1 MTKSQL
7 VFEADQLKS
16 LTSRIFEAS
25 GAPEEE
31 AAIVADHLVTA
42 NLMGFD
48 SHGIIRIPQ
57 YLEDIDKKI
66 IQPGAK
72 ATLTHETDTTAVV
85 NCGWNFGQVGGVR
98 AMEVAISKARNS
110 RTATVV
116 ARHCNHAG
124 RLGAY
129 TQMAAEQG
137 LFALG
142 VCNSP
147 RHGHFVLPWGGRKGR
162 LATNPLSFAV
172 PCGSH
177 HPLVADFSTAESAEG
192 KIRLYRNQG
201 RMLPE
206 GWIVDSEGQPSR
218 DPSAFYGPP
227 QGAILP
233 FGGEKGYRGFAL
245 SLLVEILGGLL
256 GGSSITKEQP
266 GNGLG
271 FLVVDI
277 SAFQSS
283 AEFGGLMEDLRDYIK
298 SSPPAEGVS
307 EVMLPGELDFAI
319 RLKRLKEGIPVDRNT
334 WEQVSA
340 AAARVGV
347 NLEMAVEPH

>member
-1 MTKSQL
+1 MTKDPL

-16 LTSRIFEAS
+16 LTSKVFEAS

-31 AAIVADHLVTA
+31 AAIVAEHLVTA

-57 YLEDIDKKI
+57 YLEDIEKKV
-66 IQPGAK
+66 IQPGVK
-72 ATLTHETDTTAVV
+72 ATLTNETETTAIID
-85 NCGWNFGQVGGVR
+85 CGWNFGQVGGVR
-98 AMEVAISKARNS
+98 AMEVAIAKARRS
-110 RTATVV
+110 RTAAVV
-116 ARHCNHAG
+116 ARCCNHAG
-124 RLGAY
+124 RLGTY

-142 VCNSP
+142 FCNSP

-162 LATNPLSFAV
+162 LATNPMSFGV

-177 HPLVADFSTAESAEG
+177 PPLVADFSTAESAEG

-245 SLLVEILGGLL
+245 SLLVEILGGLM
-256 GGSSITKEQP
+256 GGSSITMEQP

-283 AEFGGLMEDLRDYIK
+283 AEFGGLMEELRDYIK

-319 RLKRLKEGIPVDRNT
+319 RLKRLKEGIPVDGNT
-334 WEQVSA
+334 WEQICA
-340 AAARVGV
+340 AAASVGV
-347 NLEMAVEPH
+347 KWEIAVERH